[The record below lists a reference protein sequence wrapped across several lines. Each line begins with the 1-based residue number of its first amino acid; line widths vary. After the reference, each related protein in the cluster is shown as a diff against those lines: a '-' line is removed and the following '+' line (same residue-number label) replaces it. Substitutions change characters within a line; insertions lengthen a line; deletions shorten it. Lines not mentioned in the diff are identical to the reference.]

1 MSTRSVLNFSVSTR
15 NDLKYKNCFGII
27 INFTIQPTHY
37 SEPNTFF
44 EYDAYFINKRHV
56 YIDKFNTEL

>member
-1 MSTRSVLNFSVSTR
+1 M
-15 NDLKYKNCFGII
+15 YKNCFGII

-56 YIDKFNTEL
+56 YFDKFNTEL